1 MSTLTK
7 DLDVLFKRGYKYVFI
22 DEVTL
27 MEDFIDTAAVLSDIY
42 SQMGMKIVV
51 SGTALGFAFA
61 DKDELYDRNITIHTS
76 FISYREYSYLLDINS
91 VDKYIEYG
99 GTLKIENMSFE
110 NPDSKFDDGNYN

>member
-51 SGTALGFAFA
+51 SGTDSLGFAFA
-61 DKDELYDRNITIHTS
+61 DKDEYTTGI
-76 FISYREYSYLLDINS
+76 
-91 VDKYIEYG
+91 
-99 GTLKIENMSFE
+99 
-110 NPDSKFDDGNYN
+110 